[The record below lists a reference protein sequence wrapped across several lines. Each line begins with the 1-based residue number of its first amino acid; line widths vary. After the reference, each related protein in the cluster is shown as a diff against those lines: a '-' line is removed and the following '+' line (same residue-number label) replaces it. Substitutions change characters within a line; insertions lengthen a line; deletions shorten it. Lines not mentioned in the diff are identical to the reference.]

1 MNAKEFIEE
10 QMALG
15 FSREEAVQMYKDE
28 QAKLKNPQAPA
39 AATPKFTKGEEL
51 SFALSANIVNQMETK
66 PLVPIYKRVVVSC
79 STDGETFYYQLA
91 KVDPVTGNVISL
103 MADGVEIEES
113 AIVANLA
120 VNSGANRSK
129 VF

>member
-1 MNAKEFIEE
+1 MNINNLN
-10 QMALG
+10 Q
-15 FSREEAVQMYKDE
+15 
-28 QAKLKNPQAPA
+28 PQANL
-39 AATPKFTKGEEL
+39 TPKFTKGEEL
-51 SFALSANIVNQMETK
+51 SFALSANIVNEMETK
-66 PLVPIYKRVVVSC
+66 PLVPIYKRTVVSC

-91 KVDPVTGNVISL
+91 KLDPVTGEIKSL

>member
-1 MNAKEFIEE
+1 MNKKIKFNDLSN
-10 QMALG
+10 Q
-15 FSREEAVQMYKDE
+15 QNQ
-28 QAKLKNPQAPA
+28 QANL
-39 AATPKFTKGEEL
+39 TPKFTKGEEL
-51 SFALSANIVNQMETK
+51 NFALSANIVDQMETK

-91 KVDPVTGNVISL
+91 KIDPVTGNVISL